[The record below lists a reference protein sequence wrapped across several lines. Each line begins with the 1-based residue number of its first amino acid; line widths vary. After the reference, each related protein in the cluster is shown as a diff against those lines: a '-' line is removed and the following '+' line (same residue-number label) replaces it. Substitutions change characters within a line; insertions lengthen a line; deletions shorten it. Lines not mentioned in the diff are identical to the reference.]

1 MLKRYKVR
9 GLSPCSDLPGTPVV
23 SSVAAVGQYSVAAL
37 ENNQED
43 GLELR
48 VNNVQCERLSN
59 SVLLK

>member
-9 GLSPCSDLPGTPVV
+9 GLSPCSDLLGTPVV
-23 SSVAAVGQYSVAAL
+23 SSVAAVRQHSVAAL

-48 VNNVQCERLSN
+48 VTNVQCERP
-59 SVLLK
+59 VLIVV